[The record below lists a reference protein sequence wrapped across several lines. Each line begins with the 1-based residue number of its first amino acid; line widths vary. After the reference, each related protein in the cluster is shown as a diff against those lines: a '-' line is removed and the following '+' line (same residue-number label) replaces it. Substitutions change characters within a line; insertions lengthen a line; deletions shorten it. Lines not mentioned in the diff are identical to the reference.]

1 MSDEKMRVEFEAW
14 VSSQGF
20 GSTWQKKRNMYSDF
34 TTHFAWEAW
43 QASRAAMQ
51 GEPDVAGLVE
61 ALERISKRASE
72 AECRQAPCSPIQ
84 RLLVDI
90 MQQADDALATHH
102 KGAES

>member
-1 MSDEKMRVEFEAW
+1 MGDEKMRVEFEAW

-43 QASRAAMQ
+43 QASRAA
-51 GEPDVAGLVE
+51 
-61 ALERISKRASE
+61 
-72 AECRQAPCSPIQ
+72 
-84 RLLVDI
+84 
-90 MQQADDALATHH
+90 LAAHR